1 MMEKQEIINTAVD
14 IARQKGWEKTSV
26 REISKQIGYS
36 TIKIYSEFQGKEGL
50 YQAIQEKGFK
60 MLKEAYLKAIAN
72 VEDAEEQL
80 ILLSKAHNQFAHDYS
95 KYYELMFKMSG
106 TNCDVKDKN
115 IMFNASQPIRDAIFN
130 ICGKVD
136 RTLFFNWW
144 VIAHGFV
151 VVVGNEKKIPKPE
164 AEEMLASMIENFIK
178 AVKK

>member
-1 MMEKQEIINTAVD
+1 MEKQEIIKAAVD

-36 TIKIYSEFQGKEGL
+36 TIKIYSEFQGKDGL

-60 MLKEAYLKAIAN
+60 MLKEAYLNAINN
-72 VEDAEEQL
+72 VEEAEEQL
-80 ILLSKAHNQFAHDYS
+80 VLLSKTHYQFALDYS

-136 RTLFFNWW
+136 QTLFFNWW

-151 VVVGNEKKIPKPE
+151 VIVGNEPKIPKAK
-164 AEEMLASMIENFIK
+164 AEEMLSTMIENFVKAIK
-178 AVKK
+178 L